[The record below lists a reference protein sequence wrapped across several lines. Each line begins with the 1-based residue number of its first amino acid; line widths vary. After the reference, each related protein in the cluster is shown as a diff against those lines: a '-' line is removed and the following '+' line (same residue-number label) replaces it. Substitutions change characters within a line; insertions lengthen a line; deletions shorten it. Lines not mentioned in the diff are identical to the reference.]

1 MARADS
7 LLAALK
13 QSGRRLTDQRRIICE
28 YLAANKSHPSA
39 YQVYAE
45 IATHHP
51 EISRA
56 TVYNTLNVLLE
67 LGAIVEVGFG
77 DGHTHYE
84 TDTSPH
90 VNLVCLRCHT
100 IEDYP
105 AVPAL
110 AQMMNPVPGADFQ
123 PVAVKLEVFGFCAKC
138 RELKKAEIRAQWRA
152 QHSSSDSQQDR
163 RPIRWIGKGD
173 L

>member
-1 MARADS
+1 MAKSDS

-45 IATHHP
+45 IAAHHP

-56 TVYNTLNVLLE
+56 TVYNTLNVLQE

-90 VNLVCLRCHT
+90 VNLVCLRCRA

-105 AVPAL
+105 ALPTL
-110 AQMMNPVPGADFQ
+110 AQMLHPVMGADFQ
-123 PVAVKLEVFGFCAKC
+123 PVAVKLEVFGFCATC
-138 RELKKAEIRAQWRA
+138 RELKKAEIRAQWHA
-152 QHSSSDSQQDR
+152 QHPSKASPQNH
-163 RPIRWIGKGD
+163 RPIHAIGKGD
-173 L
+173 